1 MSEQALDLRRFS
13 QIVRRHK
20 AVVIAA
26 AVLGLLAGLGFT
38 LLNPPL
44 PASNA
49 LVLLPPSATRYIGT
63 QVVIAASDPVLAG
76 AVSQVSPPV
85 TLQTLRNR
93 VQATSLTSNI
103 VSITARGRT
112 AGQAES
118 TANAVAESYIDYL
131 DRKNSAVGKLQAQ
144 VLSAATKAT
153 SVSLRIHLIITGVI
167 GVLLGLLIGVII
179 AVAVG
184 RNRRR
189 LRERGEIAAATGAP
203 VLASIPVR
211 HPSGTAAWTRLLE
224 DYDPGAIHAA
234 SLGGV
239 LRRIGLT
246 DESGQSRSD
255 SRHSVLVLSLASDAA
270 ALALGPQLAA
280 FAASLQIPTALVIAP
295 QQEIKATASLRAACR
310 NGPDTRSGRSGYLR
324 ISAMQDGEGHWP
336 GGALLTVV
344 VCVVNDRAPRVTD
357 TMPETTT
364 LLAVSAGAATREE
377 LGRVASRCAAE
388 GRRIAGVV
396 VADPDSADHT
406 TGREPHPT
414 GSADRVQPTRVA
426 G

>member
-1 MSEQALDLRRFS
+1 MSEQVLDLRRFL

-20 AVVIAA
+20 AVVVAA

-38 LLNPPL
+38 VLNPPL
-44 PASNA
+44 PASSA
-49 LVLLPPSATRYIGT
+49 QVLLPPSATRFIGT

-76 AVSQVSPPV
+76 ATRQVSPPV
-85 TLQTLRNR
+85 TLQALRNR
-93 VQATSLTSNI
+93 VQVTSLTSNI
-103 VSITARGRT
+103 VVITAKGRT
-112 AGQAES
+112 AAQAES

-131 DRKNSAVGKLQAQ
+131 GRKNSPVGKLEAE

-153 SVSLRIHLIITGVI
+153 SVSLRIHLLITGVL
-167 GVLLGLLIGVII
+167 GVLLGLLIGVTI

-189 LRERGEIAAATGAP
+189 LLERREIAAASGAP

-211 HPSGTAAWTRLLE
+211 HPSGAAAWTRLLE
-224 DYDPGAIHAA
+224 DYDPGAVHAA
-234 SLGGV
+234 SLGRI
-239 LRRIGLT
+239 LRRVGLT
-246 DESGQSRSD
+246 NESGQSRRD
-255 SRHSVLVLSLASDAA
+255 SRLSVLVLSLASDAA
-270 ALALGPQLAA
+270 ALAFGPQLAG

-295 QQEIKATASLRAACR
+295 QQEAKVTASLRAACQ
-310 NGPDTRSGRSGYLR
+310 NGPDDRPTRSGYLQV
-324 ISAMQDGEGHWP
+324 SAMQDGEGRWP

-388 GRRIAGVV
+388 GRWIAGVV

-406 TGREPHPT
+406 TGRVPQPA
-414 GSADRVQPTRVA
+414 GSADRAQPSRVT